1 MRVVEA
7 AVLSPL
13 CYESVPLGRAHVDEA
28 ELGEHLVAGVAAV
41 EADVVARDGLVAPC
55 VVGRLKFLAAVLVHD
70 GDDAAQMVGEEIEH
84 AVGAAGLLLVQDIS
98 VEVI

>member
-1 MRVVEA
+1 M
-7 AVLSPL
+7 
-13 CYESVPLGRAHVDEA
+13 
-28 ELGEHLVAGVAAV
+28 AGVAAS